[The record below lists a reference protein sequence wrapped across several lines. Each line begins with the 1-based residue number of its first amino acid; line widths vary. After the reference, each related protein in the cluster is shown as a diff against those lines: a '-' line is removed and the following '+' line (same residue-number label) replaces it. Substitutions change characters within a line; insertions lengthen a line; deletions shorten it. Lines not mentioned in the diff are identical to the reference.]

1 LNQPSSHRFFAVS
14 LFTTTTMSLRRR
26 IKVQA
31 SKFLSTRRGSCII
44 FIAFIWFIFYHLPAP
59 PSTQNNTRADR
70 PPPEHQVEDTPRF
83 IYRSPFRNNPDVRYE
98 KQLSD
103 ALENIEKAVLARSQE
118 SNISEDKIWQIAK
131 NQKHRGDDSIV
142 FQGKN
147 KEWEYNVSTCTCDH
161 KYLA

>member
-1 LNQPSSHRFFAVS
+1 
-14 LFTTTTMSLRRR
+14 MSLKR
-26 IKVQA
+26 IRMQA
-31 SKFLSTRRGSCII
+31 SRFLCTRRGFGII
-44 FIAFIWFIFYHLPAP
+44 FIISIWFLFYHLPAP

-83 IYRSPFRNNPDVRYE
+83 IYRSPFRNNPDVQYE

-103 ALENIEKAVLARSQE
+103 ALEKIEKAVLARSQE

-131 NQKHRGDDSIV
+131 NQKHRSDDSIV

-147 KEWEYNVSTCTCDH
+147 KEWEYNVSTFTCYH
-161 KYLA
+161 T

>member
-1 LNQPSSHRFFAVS
+1 
-14 LFTTTTMSLRRR
+14 MSLRRMR
-26 IKVQA
+26 VQT
-31 SKFLSTRRGSCII
+31 SRFLYTRRGSCIL
-44 FIAFIWFIFYHLPAP
+44 FITFMWFLFYHLPAP

-83 IYRSPFRNNPDVRYE
+83 IYRSPFRSSPDFQYE

-103 ALENIEKAVLARSQE
+103 SLVKIEKAVLAQSQE

-147 KEWEYNVSTCTCDH
+147 KEWEYNVSTFTWYH
-161 KYLA
+161 TYLA